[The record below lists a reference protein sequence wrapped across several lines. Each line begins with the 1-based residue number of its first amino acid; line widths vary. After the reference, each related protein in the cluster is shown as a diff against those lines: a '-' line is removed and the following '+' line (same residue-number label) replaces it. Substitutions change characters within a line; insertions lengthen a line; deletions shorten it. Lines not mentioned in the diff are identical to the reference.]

1 MNCRTR
7 PGAARN
13 DPLMIWE
20 IVGHNVVCNPI
31 DDDIRIHCLRIL
43 LAADGAETVPEVPK
57 AGVGYM
63 GDSRGYQTN
72 ALSL

>member
-1 MNCRTR
+1 MQL
-7 PGAARN
+7 RN
-13 DPLMIWE
+13 VAKYHPLMIWQ
-20 IVGHNVVCNPI
+20 IVGQNVVCNPI
-31 DDDIRIHCLRIL
+31 DDHIRIHCLRVL
-43 LAADGAETVPEVPK
+43 LAADGAETVPELPK